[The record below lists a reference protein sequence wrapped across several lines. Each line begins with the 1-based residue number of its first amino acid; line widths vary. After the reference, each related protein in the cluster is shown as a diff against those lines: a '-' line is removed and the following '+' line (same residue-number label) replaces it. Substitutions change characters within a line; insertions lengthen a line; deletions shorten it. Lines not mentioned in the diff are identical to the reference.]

1 MSEAATP
8 DALLAFVM
16 EAGSDADP
24 GDPALQVF
32 AELAETS
39 PESLLAG
46 FGEAMPGTPC
56 GLPSGIHQSEPAPNV
71 IRLSAALKV
80 TDKGDG
86 RALMVLDLP
95 KAKSHTSPGS
105 ENARALRLLPQFVL
119 AFEEE
124 SNAAAPMAL
133 SILAHEK
140 WDSPMCAL
148 SLEDAVLLEG
158 LRAETHADAPERS
171 GIFPAR
177 KGLYPMPPGTGA
189 VLLVKAPRNAV
200 SPKRIAK
207 ILRRSAAIL
216 LRRLDI
222 ARARAHE
229 CAELEK
235 KLLDGA

>member
-16 EAGSDADP
+16 EAGSDVYP

-39 PESLLAG
+39 PEALLAG
-46 FGEAMPGTPC
+46 LGEAKRAI
-56 GLPSGIHQSEPAPNV
+56 PSGIVQSEPAPNI

-80 TDKGDG
+80 TEKGDG
-86 RALMVLDLP
+86 CALMVLDLP

-124 SNAAAPMAL
+124 SNAAAPMTL

-189 VLLVKAPRNAV
+189 VLEVKAPRNAV
-200 SPKRIAK
+200 NPKRIAK

-229 CAELEK
+229 GAELEK